1 MRWVLL
7 LRAVNV
13 GGRNTVPMVEL
24 RALLEGLGHTEVR
37 TVLNSGNAVF
47 TSSQR
52 SAKGLAA
59 AVETGLRDR
68 LGVDVRACVRTPA
81 QLQVALDG
89 LPGDLPA
96 SSYVVVCVLFDQPDT
111 LAPVLEHVWQDEQV
125 RAGAGVLYLS
135 YAAGMH
141 SSKLTAGWLER
152 RLGVATT
159 ARTPATLGKLID

>member
-13 GGRNTVPMVEL
+13 GGRNSVPMAEL

-47 TSSQR
+47 TSRQR
-52 SAKGLAA
+52 SAGSIAST
-59 AVETGLRDR
+59 VEAGLRDR
-68 LGVDVRACVRTPA
+68 LGVAVRACVRTPA
-81 QLQVALDG
+81 QLQAALAG
-89 LPGDLPA
+89 LPGDLPQ
-96 SSYVVVCVLFDQPDT
+96 SSYVVVCVLFEEPDS

-125 RAGAGVLYLS
+125 RAGDGVLYLA
-135 YAAGMH
+135 YAAGVH

-159 ARTPATLGKLID
+159 ARTPATLRKLIG

>member
-13 GGRNTVPMVEL
+13 GGRNTVPMVDL

-47 TSSQR
+47 TSRQR
-52 SAKGLAA
+52 SAVSIAV
-59 AVETGLRDR
+59 AVEAGLQDR

-96 SSYVVVCVLFDQPDT
+96 TSYVVVCVLFEEPES
-111 LAPVLEHVWQDEQV
+111 LAPVLEHVWPDEQV
-125 RAGAGVLYLS
+125 RAGDGVLYLA
-135 YAAGMH
+135 YGAGVH

-159 ARTPATLGKLID
+159 ARTPATLRKLIG

>member
-13 GGRNTVPMVEL
+13 GGRNTVPMAEL
-24 RALLEGLGHTEVR
+24 RALLEDLGHSDVR

-47 TSSQR
+47 TSRQR
-52 SAKGLAA
+52 SAVSIAA
-59 AVETGLRDR
+59 AVEAGLLDR
-68 LGVDVRACVRTPA
+68 LGVAVRACVRSPV
-81 QLQVALDG
+81 QLQAALDA

-96 SSYVVVCVLFDQPDT
+96 SSYVVVCVLFDQPDS
-111 LAPVLEHVWQDEQV
+111 LASVLEHGWPDEQV
-125 RAGAGVLYLS
+125 RAGDGVLYLA
-135 YAAGMH
+135 YAAGVH

-159 ARTPATLGKLID
+159 ARTPATLRKLID